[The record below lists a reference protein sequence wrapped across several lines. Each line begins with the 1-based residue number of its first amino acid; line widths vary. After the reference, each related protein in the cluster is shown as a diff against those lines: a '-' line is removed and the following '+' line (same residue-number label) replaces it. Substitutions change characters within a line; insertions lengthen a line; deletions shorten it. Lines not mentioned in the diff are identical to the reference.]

1 MRIIFVRHGQSN
13 YNIKHICN
21 SDPSK
26 KVYLTEL
33 GKRQIED
40 VGEKLKKEKI
50 EIIFV
55 SELPRTKESADII
68 NKNRNA
74 PIKIDKRI
82 NDRKTGFEGKSY
94 FDYIKFI
101 EKDRFNIKH
110 EGGESFQNEKKRV
123 FSFLEDVVKTSYKTI
138 LVVSHEEIMKIVKG
152 YFEKLSDEEM
162 WDIKVPNGYLIV
174 FDV

>member
-1 MRIIFVRHGQSN
+1 MKIHFIRHGETN
-13 YNIKHICN
+13 YNVHHICN
-21 SDPSK
+21 SDPRK

-40 VGEKLKKEKI
+40 IREKLKKEKI

-55 SELPRTKESADII
+55 SELPRTKESARII
-68 NKNRNA
+68 NRDHNVE
-74 PIKIDKRI
+74 IKADKRI

-94 FDYIKFI
+94 FDYIEFI
-101 EKDRFNIKH
+101 EKDKFNIKPK
-110 EGGESFQNEKKRV
+110 EGESFQDEKKRV
-123 FSFLEDVVKTSYKTI
+123 FSFLNDLKKIKYEIV
-138 LVVSHEEIMKIVKG
+138 LVVSHEEIIKIAIG

-162 WDIKVPNGYLIV
+162 WNVKVPNGYSIG